1 MKSTRR
7 VALSLSAVVLSAGLL
22 TSLVGCSAGG
32 SSSPTGS
39 ARASESAIPTVKPT
53 FGAQGSASDNIAFF
67 RSIVDAAVAKEG
79 LNANTEALA
88 KKLAV
93 AGFDAKGIQFSDN
106 STAAGMT
113 PDSVTVS
120 AQFKDQCLIAQ
131 YGPSIKGV
139 TVSVLPVLKSGGC
152 LIGRSLNHL

>member
-1 MKSTRR
+1 MKLTRR

-22 TSLVGCSAGG
+22 MSLVGCSAGG
-32 SSSPTGS
+32 SASPTGS
-39 ARASESAIPTVKPT
+39 ARASESATPTVKPT
-53 FGAQGSASDNIAFF
+53 FAAQGSASDNIAFF

-88 KKLAV
+88 KKLA
-93 AGFDAKGIQFSDN
+93 ASGFDAKGIQYSDN
-106 STAAGMT
+106 ATAAGMA

-131 YGPSIKGV
+131 YGASITGV